1 MRHRVYGRK
10 LGRRTNHR
18 IAMWRNQAVS
28 LFTHG
33 QITTT
38 VPKAKALQPFVERL
52 ITIAKKGD
60 LHARRRVLAK
70 LGQNHL
76 LITGDEDP
84 NIERNRYGEITHEA
98 RKKAPRVIT
107 KLFSEIAP
115 AFADRQGGYTRII
128 RLQKHRIGDG
138 ADLCVIMLVGSE
150 EAADAP
156 QVTGQYSRRREV
168 ANKRMAFAAKLR
180 KGGTDEKAQAPA
192 AETAEA
198 PETPVAPEENS
209 KA

>member
-1 MRHRVYGRK
+1 MRHRLFGRK
-10 LGRRTNHR
+10 LGRKTNHR

-38 VPKAKALQPFVERL
+38 LPKAKALQPFVERL

-60 LHARRRVLAK
+60 LHARRRVISK

-84 NIERNRYGEITHEA
+84 NIERNRYGEITKDA
-98 RKKAPRVIT
+98 RKKAPRVVT
-107 KLFSEIAP
+107 KLFNEIAP
-115 AFADRQGGYTRII
+115 SFADRQGGYTRII
-128 RLQKHRIGDG
+128 KLQKHRIGDA

-150 EAADAP
+150 EVADAP
-156 QVTGQYSRRREV
+156 QVSGQYSRRREV

-180 KGGTDEKAQAPA
+180 KGGAAEHASATAVAEAAEAPA
-192 AETAEA
+192 ASEDKSSDA
-198 PETPVAPEENS
+198 
-209 KA
+209 